1 MPLETISL
9 SGGQTLAS
17 KPEEFDKQGP
27 REAWDIESLWLFRA
41 SASSAGQNK
50 YIAPAIPQ
58 TSASFFH
65 QQLNVRELLVEMQR
79 GFQESSILKIFF
91 KKKDCK
97 EQVNDRKWEAE
108 QGREEK
114 K

>member
-17 KPEEFDKQGP
+17 KPEEFDKRGP
-27 REAWDIESLWLFRA
+27 REAWGIESLWLFRA
-41 SASSAGQNK
+41 SASSAGQSK
-50 YIAPAIPQ
+50 YSTCYSSDFCILFPSTAQ
-58 TSASFFH
+58 R
-65 QQLNVRELLVEMQR
+65 QRELVEMQR

-91 KKKDCK
+91 KKDCK